1 MKKPTGKH
9 GIHKPGEPPDENRI
23 LMFLGLATRAGKT
36 AAGYDIVS
44 QAVLSGKAHLVL
56 CATDA
61 SENTTRRIRNLAQET
76 DTPFRRFSTRDKL
89 GRFTG
94 KDDRAVVGIL
104 DQGFSDRLIT
114 MIPDND
120 TISDEDRSVDA
131 NG

>member
-1 MKKPTGKH
+1 MKKPTGNH
-9 GIHKPGEPPDENRI
+9 GVPKPGEPPDENRT
-23 LMFLGLATRAGKT
+23 LLFLGLATRAGKT

-44 QAVLSGKAHLVL
+44 QSVLSGKAYLIL

-61 SENTTRRIRNLAQET
+61 SENTTRRIGRLAQET

-94 KDDRAVVGIL
+94 KEDRAVVCIL
-104 DQGFSDRLIT
+104 DKGFSERLIT
-114 MIPDND
+114 MIPDKETIND
-120 TISDEDRSVDA
+120 KDRSVDA